1 VIEVTERDGVAVL
14 HMAHGKVNAMSLE
27 FCEALT
33 ARFAEISPARAV
45 VMTATGRTFSAGVD
59 LVRLLE
65 GGAPYIRQF
74 LPPLSTMFAAVFSH
88 PAPVV
93 AAING
98 HAIAGGCVLAC
109 AADKRLM
116 ARDGGRIGVTEL
128 LVGVP
133 FPPAAMEIM
142 RCAAAPQFFADAI
155 FSGATYTATEA
166 VARGFV
172 HDVVEPQALLE
183 RAVAAAKALAALPPK
198 AFALT
203 KRQIHAPALERMQS
217 PELDAAIMQ
226 IWTAPETLERV
237 RDYVSRTLRKS

>member
-1 VIEVTERDGVAVL
+1 VIELAEQDGVAVL
-14 HMAHGKVNAMSLE
+14 RLAHGKVNAMSME

-33 ARFAEISPARAV
+33 ARFTEISSARAV

-65 GGAPYIRQF
+65 GGAPYVRKF
-74 LPPLSTMFAAVFSH
+74 LPVLSEMFVTVFSH

-116 ARDGGRIGVTEL
+116 ARDSGRIGVTEL

-155 FSGATYTATEA
+155 LSGATFTPAEA
-166 VARGFV
+166 VARGFI

-203 KRQIHAPALERMQS
+203 KRQIRAPAMERMQS
-217 PELDAAIMQ
+217 PALDAAIAQ
-226 IWTAPETLERV
+226 IWTAPETLARV
-237 RDYVSRTLRKS
+237 RDYVARTLGKS

>member
-1 VIEVTERDGVAVL
+1 MIELAEQDGVAVL
-14 HMAHGKVNAMSLE
+14 RLAHGKVNAMSIE

-33 ARFAEISPARAV
+33 ARFAEISSARAV

-65 GGAPYIRQF
+65 GGAPYVRKF
-74 LPPLSTMFAAVFSH
+74 LPVLSNMFATVFSH

-116 ARDGGRIGVTEL
+116 ARNGGRIGVTEL

-142 RCAAAPQFFADAI
+142 RCAAAPQLFAHAI
-155 FSGATYTATEA
+155 FSGATYTPAEA
-166 VARGFV
+166 VARGFI

-203 KRQIHAPALERMQS
+203 KRQIRAPALERMQS
-217 PELDAAIMQ
+217 PELDAAIAQ

-237 RDYVSRTLRKS
+237 RDYVARTLRKS

>member
-1 VIEVTERDGVAVL
+1 VIELAEQDGVAVL
-14 HMAHGKVNAMSLE
+14 RLAHGKVNAMSVE

-33 ARFAEISPARAV
+33 ARFAEISSARAV

-65 GGAPYIRQF
+65 GGAPYVRKF
-74 LPPLSTMFAAVFSH
+74 LPVLSEMFATVFSH

-155 FSGATYTATEA
+155 FSGATYTPAEA

-183 RAVAAAKALAALPPK
+183 RAVAAANALAALPPK

>member
-1 VIEVTERDGVAVL
+1 MIELAEQDGVAVL
-14 HMAHGKVNAMSLE
+14 RLAHGKVNAMSLE
-27 FCEALT
+27 FCEAMT
-33 ARFAEISPARAV
+33 ARFAEISSRAV

-65 GGAPYIRQF
+65 GGAPYVRKF
-74 LPPLSTMFAAVFSH
+74 LPVLSNMFVTVFSH

-133 FPPAAMEIM
+133 FPPVAMEIM
-142 RCAAAPQFFADAI
+142 RCAAAPRFFADAI
-155 FSGATYTATEA
+155 FSGATYTPDEA

-183 RAVAAAKALAALPPK
+183 HAVAAANALAALPPK

-203 KRQIHAPALERMQS
+203 KRQIRAPALERMQS
-217 PELDAAIMQ
+217 PALDAAIAQ
-226 IWTAPETLERV
+226 IWTAPETLDYI
-237 RDYVSRTLRKS
+237 RDYVARTLRKS

>member
-1 VIEVTERDGVAVL
+1 VIEVTERDGVAL
-14 HMAHGKVNAMSLE
+14 LRLADGKVNAMSME

-45 VMTATGRTFSAGVD
+45 VLTATGRTFSAGVD
-59 LVRLLE
+59 LVRLLA
-65 GGAPYIRQF
+65 GGVPYIREF
-74 LPPLSTMFAAVFSH
+74 LPALSTMLAAVFSH

-128 LVGVP
+128 IVGVP
-133 FPPAAMEIM
+133 FPPVAMEIM
-142 RCAAAPQFFADAI
+142 RCATAPQFFADVI
-155 FSGATYTATEA
+155 FSGATYTPLEA
-166 VARGFV
+166 LGRGLV
-172 HDVVEPQALLE
+172 HDIVDPQPLLDH
-183 RAVAAAKALAALPPK
+183 AVAAANALAALSPK
-198 AFALT
+198 AFALS
-203 KRQIHAPALERMQS
+203 KRQTRQPALERMQS
-217 PELDAAIMQ
+217 PEVDAAIEQ

-237 RDYVSRTLRKS
+237 RDYVARTLRKS